1 MKQIHSGEIYEILPI
16 TNGIIFSYK
25 KDDVNNKVI
34 VAYKMISFTGGQYT
48 DIAKNIYLLTKFG
61 SNYKSVTEH
70 FENYITVKSLL
81 LPNGKVFLLYPDG
94 KAKLLDLDASEIWS
108 GDLLYRGAAPTDIK
122 LHNNALWA
130 TYAQHNVLV
139 KFNLNTMRAEI
150 RLGNKKGPF
159 NSPKDIF
166 IEGDCAFISNS
177 GSNKLIQVNL
187 NTYDVLDYENFE
199 EPVYQYLCV
208 DDNKIVILESGLYLI

>member
-1 MKQIHSGEIYEILPI
+1 MLCSLSRRRQSGRSLKGEGPLSPVAPSAPFWAARYAPCSLPR
-16 TNGIIFSYK
+16 
-25 KDDVNNKVI
+25 KVPP
-34 VAYKMISFTGGQYT
+34 VRR
-48 DIAKNIYLLTKFG
+48 
-61 SNYKSVTEH
+61 
-70 FENYITVKSLL
+70 
-81 LPNGKVFLLYPDG
+81 NGKVFLLYPDG

-187 NTYDVLDYENFE
+187 NTYDVLDYESFE